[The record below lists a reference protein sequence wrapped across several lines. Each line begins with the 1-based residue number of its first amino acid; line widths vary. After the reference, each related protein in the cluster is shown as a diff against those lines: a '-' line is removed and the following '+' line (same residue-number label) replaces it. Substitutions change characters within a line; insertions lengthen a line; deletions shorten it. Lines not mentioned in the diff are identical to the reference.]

1 MLHRIYTE
9 INNSGSF
16 VYDLVADKIFLK
28 TSLKIRPTKI
38 RKVIEISGDV
48 SRDVLNVLKQTVAS
62 ENGEKVSLEKDK
74 KPTAGS
80 AVLIMQKY
88 GRTDRKSEEIT
99 DIIRLFAED
108 TDIKVT
114 VGSEITFP
122 EDVSEEKAEEICR
135 LLINPH
141 THTVKSGSESY
152 EKLSDL
158 PEHTDFVSGFNMAKY
173 TELEKL
179 KKKYRL
185 EMDMEDMVRVQN
197 YFLSESREPTLTEL
211 RIADSFFSESFRHT
225 TLKTVLSQVDC
236 EDEATKIAWEHYRAL
251 REDADA
257 SLSDIATS
265 ANEFIESKEIKKAT
279 EKLNGI
285 KIDGECDGKK
295 LLMLVKNE
303 NCNRSVMVS
312 PYDGAANCLG
322 GSVRDLLCAFGYTFE
337 SCRLYGYSNTEEN
350 VDRAAEAARG
360 YADYARGL
368 GVPCSENA
376 EAVSEEYDGRQF
388 EFCVALA
395 LADSDKTA
403 ALLKKSSKDGD
414 VIFLL
419 GGKTGRDGSA
429 LMTAFEDGTDGD
441 TELVGEYVPVGK
453 SGVLAAMQRLFNDDK
468 FAKYCNA
475 INDVGSG
482 GIICAISEIA
492 SGATINCDAVPLKYG
507 NLNTDEILL
516 SESQERMVVAVSP
529 ENADKLS
536 ALCDAYNVLSARIA
550 VVNDSERFTI
560 IDKNTNRTA
569 SFTHGFLMSEGY
581 ENRLGVVI
589 EPQKGLPESEMLRVA
604 REPVDK
610 IKKTLKNLFAHSKKN
625 FIGAMELVE
634 ALIDEKTPKVSDFI
648 DETYGGG
655 AVYPRREKRRP
666 EVSLREL
673 SYKGKRV
680 TKNGRNLCSVIGS
693 GVTSGISALSPYK
706 SAYLSVTEAVMKLVV
721 SGYGDRERYIAI
733 QEYFPKHEKSSKR
746 LGIAVSSMLGIF
758 EAQMSLKTPSIGG
771 RGYVAKSH
779 PNNPDRSTVAVLAV
793 SVGEKEAAIT
803 RDLKKAGSTLVLI
816 KPEIEHI
823 SQLPSSESQN
833 KVIEAVNGL
842 VAEKSVLSASVVNA
856 DCVAAEM
863 IEMCRASGKG
873 VDIEKDTQLETL
885 FDYFY
890 GAALLEIAEGTELPK
905 NVIVIGSVTD
915 TPAITYLDDV
925 YTVSEDK
932 KETEGKVKS
941 DEDDFVF
948 LKTHTLKYGVTK
960 PVNEG
965 EVRVLIPV
973 THYSIP
979 AIDVKRAFEAEGAVA
994 DVLAVG
1000 KDTALRFAEELKK
1013 TDILYIPDGSVS
1025 SAFTATVLLMPSVLS
1040 ELKALKK
1047 RGGLIYGSGNSFDA
1061 LIKSGLIELD
1071 GKKIG
1076 FSDNGQTP
1084 IAYEFAKIKAV
1095 STLSPFMKCAEPTAV
1110 FDTVVV
1116 GKKLC
1121 LTADPDYVR
1130 ELARDGRILTQFEV
1144 DTLYGTA
1151 RIDALCSK
1159 DGRVMGQ
1166 ISHPER
1172 IGRGLSDRG
1181 YAALPFIKS
1190 AVGYFK
1196 K

>member
-9 INNSGSF
+9 INSESSF
-16 VYDLVADKIFLK
+16 VYDLIADKILLK
-28 TSLKIRPTKI
+28 TSMKIKPTKI
-38 RKVIEISGDV
+38 RKVIEISGNVGKDT
-48 SRDVLNVLKQTVAS
+48 LNALKQTVAS
-62 ENGEKVSLEKDK
+62 ESGEKVSLEKDK
-74 KPTAGS
+74 KPAKGNT
-80 AVLIMQKY
+80 VLVMQKY
-88 GRTDRKSEEIT
+88 GRTDRKSEEIA
-99 DIIRLFAED
+99 DIIKLFEPDAD
-108 TDIKVT
+108 VRVT

-122 EDVSEEKAEEICR
+122 EDLSEEKTEEICR

-141 THTVKSGSESY
+141 THTVKCGSESY
-152 EKLSDL
+152 EKPSDM
-158 PEHTDFVSGFNMAKY
+158 PEHTDFVSGFNAAKY

-179 KKKYRL
+179 KKKHCL

-236 EDEATKIAWEHYRAL
+236 EDEAAKIAWEHYREL
-251 REDADA
+251 RKDADA
-257 SLSDIATS
+257 SLADIATA
-265 ANEFIESKEIKKAT
+265 ANSFIASNGIKKAT

-350 VDRAAEAARG
+350 LDRAAEAARG

-368 GVPCSENA
+368 GIPCSENA
-376 EAVSEEYDGRQF
+376 EAVSDDHDGKQF

-395 LADSDKTA
+395 LTDSDKA
-403 ALLKKSSKDGD
+403 SALLKKRTKDGD

-429 LMTAFEDGTDGD
+429 LTTAREDSDDGKAAF
-441 TELVGEYVPVGK
+441 VGEYVPVGK
-453 SGVLAAMQRLFNDDK
+453 AGVLAAMQRLFNDDR
-468 FAKYCNA
+468 FAKYCHA

-492 SGATINCDAVPLKYG
+492 TGATINCDAVPLKYG

-516 SESQERMVVAVSP
+516 SESQERMVVSVSP
-529 ENADKLS
+529 ENADKFS
-536 ALCDAYNVLSARIA
+536 ALCDEYDVESARIA
-550 VVNDSERFTI
+550 VTNDSERFTI
-560 IDKNTNRTA
+560 IDGSTNRTA
-569 SFTHGFLMSEGY
+569 SLTHGFLMSEGY

-589 EPQKGLPESEMLRVA
+589 ERQKGLPSSEMLKVA

-610 IKKTLKNLFAHSKKN
+610 VKKTLKNLFAHSKKN
-625 FIGAMELVE
+625 FIGAMELS
-634 ALIDEKTPKVSDFI
+634 ATLADEKAPKITDFI
-648 DETYGGG
+648 DETCGGG
-655 AVYPRREKRRP
+655 AVYPRMESRRP

-680 TKNGRNLCSVIGS
+680 TKNGKNLCSVIGS
-693 GVTSGISALSPYK
+693 GVTCGISALSPYK

-733 QEYFPKHEKSSKR
+733 QEYFPKHEKNSKR

-758 EAQMSLKTPSIGG
+758 EAQMNLNAPSIGG
-771 RGYVAKSH
+771 RGYVAKNH
-779 PNNPDRSTVAVLAV
+779 PNNQNQSTVAVLAV
-793 SVGEKEAAIT
+793 SVGEKEAAVT
-803 RDLKKAGSTLVLI
+803 RDLKKAGSVLVLI

-823 SQLPSSESQN
+823 SQLPAPDSQN
-833 KVIEAVNGL
+833 KVIETVNAL
-842 VAEKSVLSASVVNA
+842 IVEKRVLSASVVNA
-856 DCVAAEM
+856 DCVATEM

-873 VDIEKDTQLETL
+873 VAVEKDCQLETL

-890 GAALLEIAEGTELPK
+890 GAALLEVEADTELPK
-905 NVIVIGSVTD
+905 NATVIGTVID
-915 TPAITYLDDV
+915 EPYITYLDDAYPV
-925 YTVSEDK
+925 TESKSEIA
-932 KETEGKVKS
+932 GKVKS
-941 DEDDFVF
+941 AEDDFVF
-948 LKTHTLKYGVTK
+948 LKTHTLKYGVIK
-960 PVNEG
+960 PVTEG
-965 EVRVLIPV
+965 TVRVLIPV
-973 THYSIP
+973 THYSTP
-979 AIDVKRAFEAEGAVA
+979 AIDVKNMFEAEGAQA
-994 DVLAVG
+994 DVFTVG
-1000 KDTALRFAEELKK
+1000 KATVDVFAEELKK
-1013 TDILYIPDGSVS
+1013 TDILYIPDASVS
-1025 SAFTATVLLMPSVLS
+1025 SAFTATVLLMPNVLS

-1047 RGGLIYGSGNSFDA
+1047 RGGLIYGCGNSFDA

-1076 FSDNGQTP
+1076 FLDNGVSP
-1084 IAYEFAKIKAV
+1084 IVYNFAKITAV
-1095 STLSPFMKCAEPTAV
+1095 STLSPFMKYAEPMSS

-1121 LTADPDYVR
+1121 LTADLEYVK
-1130 ELARDGRILTQFEV
+1130 ELAKDGRILTQFES

-1159 DGRVMGQ
+1159 DGRVVGQ

-1181 YAALPFIKS
+1181 YTALPFIKS
-1190 AVGYFK
+1190 AVGYFAK
-1196 K
+1196 

>member
-9 INNSGSF
+9 INKSGSF
-16 VYDLVADKIFLK
+16 VYDLIADRIFLK

-38 RKVIEISGDV
+38 RKVIEISGEV
-48 SRDVLNVLKQTVAS
+48 SREALNALKQTVAS
-62 ENGEKVSLEKDK
+62 ESGEKVSVEKDK
-74 KPTAGS
+74 KAPAGT
-80 AVLIMQKY
+80 VLIMQRY
-88 GRTDRKSEEIT
+88 GRTDRKSEEIA
-99 DIIRLFAED
+99 DIIKLHAPD
-108 TDIKVT
+108 ADVKVN

-122 EDVSEEKAEEICR
+122 DDVSREKTEEICR
-135 LLINPH
+135 LIINPY
-141 THTVKSGSESY
+141 THTVKSGSKSY
-152 EKLSDL
+152 EKPSCL
-158 PEHTDFVSGFNMAKY
+158 PEHTEFVSGFNTAKY

-179 KKKYRL
+179 KNKYML

-236 EDEATKIAWEHYRAL
+236 EDEAVKVAWEHYREL
-251 REDADA
+251 RAGADA

-265 ANEFIESKEIKKAT
+265 ANEYIKSEGIKKAT

-303 NCNRSVMVS
+303 NCNRSVTVS

-322 GSVRDLLCAFGYTFE
+322 GSVRDLLCALGYTFE

-350 VDRAAEAARG
+350 VDRAAEATRG

-368 GVPCSENA
+368 GIPCSENA
-376 EAVSEEYDGRQF
+376 ETVSDDYDGRQF

-395 LADSDKTA
+395 LADSEKTA
-403 ALLKKSSKDGD
+403 ALLKKTSKDRD

-429 LMTAFEDGTDGD
+429 LMTASDEASNGEARF
-441 TELVGEYVPVGK
+441 VGEYVPVGK
-453 SGVLAAMQRLFNDDK
+453 AGVLAAMQRLFNDDK
-468 FAKYCNA
+468 FAKYCHS

-492 SGATINCDAVPLKYG
+492 SGATVSCDAVPLKYG

-516 SESQERMVVAVSP
+516 SESQERMVVSVSP
-529 ENADKLS
+529 ENAEKFS
-536 ALCDAYNVLSARIA
+536 ALCNGYGVESSRIA

-560 IDKNTNRTA
+560 IDANTNRTA
-569 SFTHGFLMSEGY
+569 SFTRGFLMSEGY
-581 ENRLGVVI
+581 ENKLGVVI
-589 EPQKGLPESEMLRVA
+589 ERQKGLPESEILKVA
-604 REPVDK
+604 REPIGKV
-610 IKKTLKNLFAHSKKN
+610 KKSIKNLFVPSKKN
-625 FIGAMELVE
+625 FTGAMEL
-634 ALIDEKTPKVSDFI
+634 AARIADEKTPKVSDVI
-648 DETYGGG
+648 DETCGGG
-655 AVYPRREKRRP
+655 AVYPRREKKRP

-673 SYKGKRV
+673 NYKGKHV
-680 TKNGRNLCSVIGS
+680 TQNGVNLCSVIGS
-693 GVTSGISALSPYK
+693 GVTGGISKLSPYK

-733 QEYFPKHEKSSKR
+733 QEYFPKHEKNSKR
-746 LGIAVSSMLGIF
+746 LGIAVSSMLGVF
-758 EAQMSLKTPSIGG
+758 EAQINLGAPSIGG
-771 RGYVAKSH
+771 RGYVAKNH
-779 PNNPDRSTVAVLAV
+779 PNNPGQSTVAVLAV

-803 RDLKKAGSTLVLI
+803 RDLKKAGSVLALI

-823 SQLPSSESQN
+823 SQLPSPEGQN
-833 KVIEAVNGL
+833 KVIETVNTL
-842 VAEKSVLSASVVNA
+842 IAEKSVLSASVVNA
-856 DCVAAEM
+856 DCVATEM

-873 VDIEKDTQLETL
+873 VDVEKDVTLETL
-885 FDYFY
+885 FDFFY
-890 GAALLEIAEGTELPK
+890 GAALLEFAEGTELPK
-905 NVIVIGSVTD
+905 NATVIGRVTD

-925 YTVSEDK
+925 YYINGDK
-932 KETEGKVKS
+932 KDTEGKVKS

-948 LKTHTLKYGVTK
+948 LKAHTMKYGETRTVT
-960 PVNEG
+960 EG
-965 EVRVLIPV
+965 TVRVLIPV
-973 THYSIP
+973 THYSLP
-979 AIDVKRAFEAEGAVA
+979 ALDVKRMFEAEGAVA
-994 DVLAVG
+994 DVITVKSDSISVFA
-1000 KDTALRFAEELKK
+1000 DELRK

-1025 SAFTATVLLMPSVLS
+1025 SAFTATVLLMPRVLS

-1076 FSDNGQTP
+1076 FSDNGRSP
-1084 IAYEFAKIKAV
+1084 IAYDFAKITAV
-1095 STLSPFMKCAEPTAV
+1095 STLSPFMRYAETTAR

-1130 ELARDGRILTQFEV
+1130 ELAKDGRILTQFVV
-1144 DTLYGTA
+1144 DRLYGTA

-1181 YAALPFIKS
+1181 YEPLPFIKS

-1196 K
+1196 R

>member
-9 INNSGSF
+9 INNGSSF

-38 RKVIEISGDV
+38 RKVIEINGDI
-48 SRDVLNVLKQTVAS
+48 SRDVLNVLKQTIAS
-62 ENGEKVSLEKDK
+62 ENGERVSVEKDK
-74 KPTAGS
+74 KPSKGS
-80 AVLIMQKY
+80 TVLVMQKY
-88 GRTDRKSEEIT
+88 GRTDRKSEEIA
-99 DIIRLFAED
+99 DIIRLFAPD
-108 TDIKVT
+108 ADVRVT

-122 EDVSEEKAEEICR
+122 EDISAEKTEEICR
-135 LLINPH
+135 MLINPH

-152 EKLSDL
+152 EKPSDM
-158 PEHTDFVSGFNMAKY
+158 PEHTDFVSGFNTAKY

-179 KKKYRL
+179 KKKLRL

-236 EDEATKIAWEHYRAL
+236 EDEAAKIAWEHYREL
-251 REDADA
+251 RAGADA
-257 SLSDIATS
+257 SLADIATA
-265 ANEFIESKEIKKAT
+265 ANSFIASGGIQKAT

-350 VDRAAEAARG
+350 LDRAAEAARG

-368 GVPCSENA
+368 GIPCSENA
-376 EAVSEEYDGRQF
+376 EAVSDDYDGKQF

-395 LADSDKTA
+395 LTDSEKA
-403 ALLKKSSKDGD
+403 SELLRKSTKDGD

-419 GGKTGRDGSA
+419 GAKTGRDGST
-429 LMTAFEDGTDGD
+429 LTAAREDSADGKAAF
-441 TELVGEYVPVGK
+441 VGEYVPVGK
-453 SGVLAAMQRLFNDDK
+453 AGVLAAMQRLFNDDR
-468 FAKYCNA
+468 FAKYCHA

-482 GIICAISEIA
+482 GIICAVSEIA
-492 SGATINCDAVPLKYG
+492 TGATVNCDAVPLKYG

-516 SESQERMVVAVSP
+516 SESQERMVVSVSP
-529 ENADKLS
+529 ENADKFS
-536 ALCDAYNVLSARIA
+536 ALCDEYNVESARIA
-550 VVNDSERFTI
+550 VTNDSERFTV
-560 IDKNTNRTA
+560 IDGNTNRTA
-569 SFTHGFLMSEGY
+569 SLTHGFLMSEGY

-589 EPQKGLPESEMLRVA
+589 ERQKGLPASEMLSVA
-604 REPVDK
+604 REPVGK
-610 IKKTLKNLFAHSKKN
+610 VKKTLKNLFAPSKKN
-625 FIGAMELVE
+625 FIGAMELSA
-634 ALIDEKTPKVSDFI
+634 ALADEKAPKITDFI
-648 DETYGGG
+648 DETCGGG
-655 AVYPRREKRRP
+655 AVYPRMASRRP

-680 TKNGRNLCSVIGS
+680 TKNGKNLCSVIGS
-693 GVTSGISALSPYK
+693 GVTCGISALSPYK

-733 QEYFPKHEKSSKR
+733 QEYFPRHEKSSKR

-758 EAQMSLKTPSIGG
+758 EAQMNLNAPSIGG
-771 RGYVAKSH
+771 RGYVAKNH
-779 PNNPDRSTVAVLAV
+779 PNNPNQSTVAVLAV
-793 SVGEKEAAIT
+793 SVGEKDAAIT
-803 RDLKKAGSTLVLI
+803 RDLKKAGSVLVLI

-823 SQLPSSESQN
+823 SQLPSPDSQN
-833 KVIEAVNGL
+833 KVIETVNGL
-842 VAEKSVLSASVVNA
+842 IAEKSVLSASVVNA
-856 DCVAAEM
+856 DCVATEM

-873 VDIEKDTQLETL
+873 VAVEKDCQLETL

-890 GAALLEIAEGTELPK
+890 GAALLEVKADTELPK
-905 NVIVIGSVTD
+905 NATVIGTVTD
-915 TPAITYLDDV
+915 EPYITYLDDA
-925 YTVSEDK
+925 YPI
-932 KETEGKVKS
+932 TENKPERVGKTKS
-941 DEDDFVF
+941 SEDDFVF

-960 PVNEG
+960 PVTEG
-965 EVRVLIPV
+965 TVRVLIPV

-979 AIDVKRAFEAEGAVA
+979 AIDVKNMFEAEGAQA
-994 DVLAVG
+994 DVFTVG
-1000 KDTALRFAEELKK
+1000 KSTVDSFAEEIKK

-1025 SAFTATVLLMPSVLS
+1025 SAFTATVLLMPSVLA

-1071 GKKIG
+1071 GKRIG
-1076 FSDNGQTP
+1076 FSDNGESP
-1084 IAYEFAKIKAV
+1084 IVYDFAKITAV
-1095 STLSPFMKCAEPTAV
+1095 STLSPFMKYAEPMSS

-1121 LTADPDYVR
+1121 LTAELDYVK
-1130 ELARDGRILTQFEV
+1130 ELARDGRILTQFES

-1159 DGRVMGQ
+1159 DGRVVGQ

-1181 YAALPFIKS
+1181 YTALPFIKS
-1190 AVGYFK
+1190 AVGYFAK
-1196 K
+1196 